1 MPTRQRRRVG
11 TRGRILL
18 VIVVVL
24 LIFLLLSVRGLAG
37 VWTDYLWFDSLQLSS
52 VWRDILL
59 ARFGLGALFATI
71 FFVLCYTSLTIADR
85 LAPSARAPGPEE
97 ELVQRWQGFIGG
109 RAWLVR
115 VLVAGVLGLIAGAGF
130 SSQWERFLLFLNRV
144 DFGTEDPQFGM
155 DAGFYVFELPFM
167 TQVVTWSFTAIFT
180 IFIVTTVAHYLNGGI
195 RLQARGQRVTPHVKA
210 HLSVLLALLALI
222 KAAGYYFDRFELVLG
237 SRGFRDGASYTD
249 IHAQLPAINLL
260 ILISLFS
267 FGLLIFNIW
276 ARGWTYPLIAV
287 GLWALVALVAG
298 TIYPTI
304 VQRVRV
310 EPSESAREQPYIERN
325 IEATRHAMGIG
336 EVEERTFEFDPD
348 LDGATLRANRESV
361 ENVRL
366 LDPSIVVDTF
376 EELESFRG
384 FYDFRDV
391 DVDRYMI
398 DGELTQVVL
407 ATRELD
413 SGGLPNQSW
422 ESEYLAFTH
431 GYGVVAAPANR
442 VTDAGEPEF
451 VLGDIPVETRSDA
464 PDLELT
470 EPGIYHGEGVRGYA
484 IVGAERSEVNFE
496 SDAGNREVNRY
507 LDEGGQGGVD
517 VSGTGLGGM
526 ARRAAFAL
534 RFAQPNLLIS
544 GQIKDDS
551 KILYIRDVRERVE
564 KVAPFLALDADPYPI
579 VVDGRVTWVL
589 DAYTTTDRYPYAQ
602 GADTVGVSDGSGL
615 GGGFNYVRN
624 SVKVT
629 VDAIDGDVTL
639 WVVDEEDPLV
649 RAYEKMFPVLFEH
662 DPPEGLRAHFRYP
675 EDLFKIQTNMWGR
688 YRLDDPDQFYEGTAG
703 WDVSQ
708 DPGTRIAEQATETV
722 TDEQG
727 VSRTI
732 EARIDPQYLLLRLP
746 GDTEESFLMFR
757 PFVPARQE
765 GEGSTD
771 DQSRRNLT
779 GFMVARSDPDS
790 YGRLEVFDVS
800 STGGTVT
807 GPVQFDA
814 NTMTDAEITRQLT
827 LLNTEGSRVRAGNLL
842 LIPIENT
849 LVYVRPIYVEATTTT
864 ALPRLQEVIVGV
876 GDRLAMRPTFA
887 EALDAV
893 IPGLGATGTIDQ
905 GGPEPGATGEQPGTG
920 EQPDTGEQPGTGEQ
934 PDTGEQPPAPTDDG
948 EELPTEVDEWL
959 QRADEAFEAAEQA
972 LDAGDLGE
980 YQTQVDQARD
990 ALRQAQDLISGP
1002 TTTAP
1007 AAAGEAGQA
1016 DDGGGTGGGDGG
1028 TTTTEGGQG
1037 GGGQPATSAPVGEA

>member
-1 MPTRQRRRVG
+1 MPTRERRRVG

-18 VIVVVL
+18 VVAVVL

-37 VWTDYLWFDSLQLSS
+37 FWTDFLWFDALGLSS

-59 ARFGLGALFATI
+59 ARFGLGALFAAI
-71 FFVLCYTSLTIADR
+71 FFVLCYASLTIAER
-85 LAPSARAPGPEE
+85 LAPSTRAPGPEE
-97 ELVQRWQGFIGG
+97 ELVQRWQGFVGG

-115 VLVAGVLGLIAGAGF
+115 VIVAGVLGLIAGLGF
-130 SSQWERFLLFLNRV
+130 SSQWERFLLYMNRV

-155 DAGFYVFELPFM
+155 DAGFYVFELPFL
-167 TQVVTWSFTAIFT
+167 TQVVTWSFTAVFT
-180 IFIVTTVAHYLNGGI
+180 IFVVTTVAHYLNGGI
-195 RLQARGQRVTPHVKA
+195 RLQTRGQRVTPQVKA

-222 KAAGYYFDRFELVLG
+222 KAAGYYLDRYELVL
-237 SRGFRDGASYTD
+237 STRGFRDGAAYTD
-249 IHAQLPAINLL
+249 VHAQLPAINLL

-276 ARGWTYPLIAV
+276 ARGWTYPAIAV

-310 EPSESAREQPYIERN
+310 EPSESAREEPYIERN
-325 IEATRHAMGIG
+325 IEATRFAMGIDA
-336 EVEERTFEFDPD
+336 VEERTFQYEPD
-348 LDGATLRANRESV
+348 LDRATLTANRDSV

-366 LDPSIVVDTF
+366 LDPGIVVDTF

-398 DGELTQVVL
+398 DGRLTQVVVS
-407 ATRELD
+407 TRELD
-413 SGGLPNQSW
+413 RGGLPNRSW

-442 VTDAGEPEF
+442 VTTAGEPVF
-451 VLGDIPVETRSDA
+451 VVSDIPVETRDDA
-464 PDLELT
+464 PSLELDR
-470 EPGIYHGEGVRGYA
+470 PGIYHGEGVGGYA

-496 SDAGNREVNRY
+496 SDLGDRELIRY
-507 LDEGGQGGVD
+507 VEEGGEGGVD
-517 VSGTGLGGM
+517 VSGTGLDGL

-551 KILYIRDVRERVE
+551 KILYMRDVRERVE
-564 KVAPFLALDADPYPI
+564 KVAPFLALDADPYPV

-589 DAYTTTDRYPYAQ
+589 DAYTTTDRFPYAQ
-602 GADTVGVSDGSGL
+602 RAETVGLADGSGL
-615 GGGFNYVRN
+615 AGGFNYIRN
-624 SVKVT
+624 SVKAT

-639 WVVDEEDPLV
+639 WVVDDEDPLV
-649 RAYEKMFPVLFEH
+649 QAYEKIFPALFAH
-662 DPPEGLRAHFRYP
+662 DPPDELVAHFRYP
-675 EDLFKIQTNMWGR
+675 EDLFKVQTNMWGR
-688 YRLDDPDQFYEGTAG
+688 YRLDDPDQFYDGTAG
-703 WDVSQ
+703 WDVAQ

-727 VSRTI
+727 IARTI
-732 EARIDPQYLLLRLP
+732 QARIDPQYLLLRLP
-746 GDTEESFLMFR
+746 GDSEASFLMFR
-757 PFVPARQE
+757 PFVPVRQE
-765 GEGSTD
+765 GVGSTT

-779 GFMVARSDPDS
+779 GFMVARSDPGS
-790 YGRLEVFDVS
+790 YGKLEVFDVM
-800 STGGTVT
+800 STEGTVT
-807 GPVQFDA
+807 GPIQFDA
-814 NTMTDAEITRQLT
+814 NTMTDSEITRQLT

-893 IPGLGATGTIDQ
+893 IPGLGATETIDQ
-905 GGPEPGATGEQPGTG
+905 GGPEPGTRPESPGAAEEPEDGEPQPPPTTTGED
-920 EQPDTGEQPGTGEQ
+920 E
-934 PDTGEQPPAPTDDG
+934 
-948 EELPTEVDEWL
+948 EELPTELDALL
-959 QRADEAFEAAEQA
+959 QRADEAFAAAEAALA
-972 LDAGDLGE
+972 AGDLGE
-980 YQTQVDQARD
+980 YQTQVDLARR
-990 ALRQAQDLISGP
+990 ALDQAQVLIGGP

-1007 AAAGEAGQA
+1007 DAAGDGAGA
-1016 DDGGGTGGGDGG
+1016 AGDTGDDDDGA
-1028 TTTTEGGQG
+1028 TTSEGGQG